1 MATKSK
7 TKPRTTTRKTPAKPK
22 PEPVQQAPKPPPAP
36 KHSPGSLARRKATLI
51 SALKSP
57 ALHPVRELEIRAELE
72 QEPMA
77 STPILSPQELRR
89 LED

>member
-7 TKPRTTTRKTPAKPK
+7 TQPRTVRRKPTTP
-22 PEPVQQAPKPPPAP
+22 PEPVQEAPKPPPAP

-77 STPILSPQELRR
+77 STPILSQAELRR
-89 LED
+89 LDG